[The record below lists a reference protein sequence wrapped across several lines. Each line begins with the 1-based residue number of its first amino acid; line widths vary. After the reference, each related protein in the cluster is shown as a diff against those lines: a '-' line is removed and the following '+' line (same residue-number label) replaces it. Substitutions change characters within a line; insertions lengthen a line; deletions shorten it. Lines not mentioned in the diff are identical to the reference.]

1 MAWGSPSAA
10 VPPHLSVCVC
20 VLACFS
26 AHSSVGGIEITRGV
40 GAKTAEEGGWGGRA
54 ERQGEGESGGGGG
67 VEEREKERRRG
78 V

>member
-10 VPPHLSVCVC
+10 VPPHLCVY

-26 AHSSVGGIEITRGV
+26 AHGSVGGIEITRGV
-40 GAKTAEEGGWGGRA
+40 GAKAEEGGSRGGGRA

-67 VEEREKERRRG
+67 GGG